1 MAEERVEKITENSR
15 NQEGKARIEHDILKG
30 TEDEDLGV
38 YSEMFS
44 AKSGI
49 DDQDGGIVT
58 TLLISGMKKGMF
70 HSAIVV
76 QRKEGYSAEAA
87 IAKNIQEIM
96 AARGTKYLK
105 VRIMP
110 KLRELIEQGKK
121 KIALVCTPCEVQA
134 VRKLQ
139 QTLKRDASDVEITV
153 IGLFCLEAFDYG
165 KLKVETKRLLGVD
178 IDKAEKT
185 EIHKGRFIVHL
196 EGKKYNCKVRDL
208 DKAVEK
214 GCHYCDD
221 FSARLADISVGSVGS
236 QSGYSTVLVR
246 SDVGKKLL
254 EGLDIGKTAAE
265 KEEIIKLCRFKKE
278 RAKKNFALLH
288 SRQQPKN
295 QKRT

>member
-1 MAEERVEKITENSR
+1 
-15 NQEGKARIEHDILKG
+15 
-30 TEDEDLGV
+30 
-38 YSEMFS
+38 
-44 AKSGI
+44 
-49 DDQDGGIVT
+49 
-58 TLLISGMKKGMF
+58 MKKGMF

-121 KIALVCTPCEVQA
+121 KIAVVCTPCEVQA

-185 EIHKGRFIVHL
+185 QIHKGKFIVHL
-196 EGKKYNCKVRDL
+196 
-208 DKAVEK
+208 
-214 GCHYCDD
+214 
-221 FSARLADISVGSVGS
+221 
-236 QSGYSTVLVR
+236 
-246 SDVGKKLL
+246 
-254 EGLDIGKTAAE
+254 
-265 KEEIIKLCRFKKE
+265 
-278 RAKKNFALLH
+278 
-288 SRQQPKN
+288 
-295 QKRT
+295 